1 MNNQGGI
8 LEYIHGLGSWFE
20 YFFHMQHCDGR
31 HRNNV
36 NSDLAL
42 LLPAGEFV
50 LSSCMGWF
58 LCFGCEDWNSCA
70 GVWQHYEILPI
81 VVESFLIKIR
91 YCHYC
96 RCNVRSIVC
105 CTSTCHF
112 VYLQGLSVAMRGFRV
127 YLSLGAKK
135 FREYYTYANA
145 VLALD
150 CKN

>member
-1 MNNQGGI
+1 M
-8 LEYIHGLGSWFE
+8 
-20 YFFHMQHCDGR
+20 
-31 HRNNV
+31 
-36 NSDLAL
+36 
-42 LLPAGEFV
+42 
-50 LSSCMGWF
+50 
-58 LCFGCEDWNSCA
+58 
-70 GVWQHYEILPI
+70 
-81 VVESFLIKIR
+81 ESFLIKTW

-127 YLSLGAKK
+127 YVSLGVKK

-150 CKN
+150 CENLTQLSSYLSCSIFQVKVEIEGGVYKYGAIWNVLGSKGHGFSIHKYAVL

>member
-1 MNNQGGI
+1 M
-8 LEYIHGLGSWFE
+8 S
-20 YFFHMQHCDGR
+20 
-31 HRNNV
+31 
-36 NSDLAL
+36 
-42 LLPAGEFV
+42 
-50 LSSCMGWF
+50 LSS
-58 LCFGCEDWNSCA
+58 A
-70 GVWQHYEILPI
+70 VVWVDFYVS
-81 VVESFLIKIR
+81 VVRIGIHAQGFDSIMKFFQLLWSLFLIKIR